1 MGPVDE
7 PRPEAETQGSDPT
20 PTPEPTP
27 APTPEPEPTPAPTPT
42 PTPAPTPAQTPDPV
56 IASTVLIPAQES
68 ADVDGGE
75 WELLVGKLKDWLEQ
89 YDLAELWTKV
99 QLPLRMVGGLIVFS
113 LVATVYSG
121 VLSTINSIPL
131 VPGLLELAGVIW
143 LVNFA
148 LRNLIRNSDR
158 DNFIKGARS
167 TWTRVTGQS
176 S

>member
-1 MGPVDE
+1 MLE
-7 PRPEAETQGSDPT
+7 QGSVP
-20 PTPEPTP
+20 
-27 APTPEPEPTPAPTPT
+27 
-42 PTPAPTPAQTPDPV
+42 
-56 IASTVLIPAQES
+56 ES
-68 ADVDGGE
+68 APVLGQE
-75 WELLVGKLKDWLEQ
+75 WVPASAQAPAWGLESVPEW
-89 YDLAELWTKV
+89 ARGSVWG
-99 QLPLRMVGGLIVFS
+99 RC

-167 TWTRVTGQS
+167 TWARVTGRS